1 MKGIQKGQTILLE
14 KEPDVPDGTEVEVFL
29 PADWDAQK
37 TSLLSVE
44 HLLGFGQDIEQSQKQ
59 WQPPEF

>member
-1 MKGIQKGQTILLE
+1 MKGIKKGQTILLE

-37 TSLLSVE
+37 SSLLSVE
-44 HLLGFGQDIEQSQKQ
+44 HLPDFGQDIEKSQRQ
-59 WQPPEF
+59 WQPPGF